1 MTRRRM
7 LLRLLLR
14 AAWVH
19 RERALTALAAFTV
32 AAAASTAMLNLY
44 SDADAKLRRE
54 FRNYGANIVVASRAG
69 GRLPA
74 DALQR
79 VETVLGGE
87 GLVVPFAY
95 AVAKTSEGVPI
106 VVAGTDLERARR
118 MNTWWQ
124 VTVWPSAA
132 DEALL
137 GTRASDALGDRG
149 AFDLSFEGRAIRL
162 RPSGTLRTGSA
173 EDSRVYLALPPFF
186 SWTQVGPSVLEVAAS
201 GSAQQI
207 SETANRLALALPEAD
222 VRPIRRIVEAEARVL
237 GKTQAALLASVS
249 LIILTAA
256 LCVLAT
262 LTASVFDRRKDFAL
276 MKALGASQA
285 TVNAIFAAESVLL
298 GLFGAVAGYAI
309 GVGAAA
315 WIGRVSFH
323 AAVEP
328 RLSVLPVIVAGT
340 TILALLAAVL
350 PLLLLRRVQP
360 AVMLKGE

>member
-1 MTRRRM
+1 MTRWRM

-14 AAWVH
+14 AAWVR

-32 AAAASTAMLNLY
+32 AAASSTAMLNLY

-54 FRNYGANIVVASRAG
+54 FRNYGANIVIAPRAG
-69 GRLPA
+69 AALPA

-79 VETVLGGE
+79 AETILGAD

-95 AVAKTSEGVPI
+95 AVAKTSEGIPI

-124 VTVWPSAA
+124 VTAWPSSA
-132 DEALL
+132 DQALL
-137 GTRASDALGDRG
+137 GARASEVLGTSG
-149 AFDLSFEGRAIRL
+149 NLELSFEGRVLRL
-162 RPSGTLRTGSA
+162 QPAGTLRTGSA
-173 EDSRVYLALPPFF
+173 EDSRVYVSLAEFTA
-186 SWTQVGPSVLEVAAS
+186 WTGVAPSVVEVAAL
-201 GSAQQI
+201 GSAQQV
-207 SETANRLALALPEAD
+207 SDAAARLAVALPDAD
-222 VRPIRRIVEAEARVL
+222 VRPIRRIVQAEAQVL
-237 GKTQAALLASVS
+237 GKTQAALLACVA

-285 TVNAIFAAESVLL
+285 MVNAIFAAESLLL
-298 GLFGAVAGYAI
+298 GLLGALAGYAI
-309 GVGAAA
+309 GVGLAA
-315 WIGRVSFH
+315 WIGRASFH

-328 RLSVLPVIVAGT
+328 RLGVLPVIVAGS
-340 TILALLAAVL
+340 LAMALWAVVL
-350 PLLLLRRVQP
+350 PLFLLRRVQP

>member
-1 MTRRRM
+1 MTRGRM

-14 AAWVH
+14 AAWVR
-19 RERALTALAAFTV
+19 RERAFTALAAFTV

-44 SDADAKLRRE
+44 SDANAKLRRE
-54 FRNYGANIVVASRAG
+54 FRSYGANIVVAPRTG
-69 GRLPA
+69 DRLPA
-74 DALQR
+74 DAMQR
-79 VETVLGGE
+79 VEAVLAGDGMA
-87 GLVVPFAY
+87 VPFAY
-95 AVAKTSEGVPI
+95 AVAKTSEGAPI

-118 MNTWWQ
+118 MNPWWQ
-124 VTVWPSAA
+124 VTAWPSAA
-132 DEALL
+132 DQALVGTRAADAL
-137 GTRASDALGDRG
+137 GTRGTL
-149 AFDLSFEGRAIRL
+149 DLSFEGRTMRL

-173 EDSRVYLALPPFF
+173 EDSHVYVSLAPFS
-186 SWTQVGPSVLEVAAS
+186 SWTGVGPSVLEVAAS
-201 GSAQQI
+201 GSAQQV
-207 SETANRLALALPEAD
+207 SETAGRLALALPDAD
-222 VRPIRRIVEAEARVL
+222 VRPIRRIVEAEAQVL

-262 LTASVFDRRKDFAL
+262 LMASVFDRRKDFAL

-285 TVNAIFAAESVLL
+285 MVNAIFAAESVML

-309 GVGAAA
+309 GVGVAA
-315 WIGRVSFH
+315 WIGRASFH

-328 RLSVLPVIVAGT
+328 RLSVFPVIVAGT
-340 TILALLAAVL
+340 TVLALLAAAL